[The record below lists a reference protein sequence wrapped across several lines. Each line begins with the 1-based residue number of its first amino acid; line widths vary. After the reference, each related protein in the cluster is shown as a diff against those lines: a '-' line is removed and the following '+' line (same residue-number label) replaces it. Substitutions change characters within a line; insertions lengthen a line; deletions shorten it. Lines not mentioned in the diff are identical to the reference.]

1 MIYCIWWTNS
11 TIISWCLLMTMLPD
25 VGVNIQLFG
34 IQKVPKLSAPSRFAK
49 LAFPLNKRRFV
60 YIAIKIYYLSIC
72 IINSIYQE
80 LYVYIYILFIFV
92 YIYIHE
98 SLTFN
103 DICWQLHCDASF
115 CEPRFSAK
123 PPKLCLRRRLFFC
136 RFWMLFFQTNL
147 FVWRLL

>member
-1 MIYCIWWTNS
+1 
-11 TIISWCLLMTMLPD
+11 MTMLPD

-60 YIAIKIYYLSIC
+60 YIVIKIYYLSIC

-103 DICWQLHCDASF
+103 DIC
-115 CEPRFSAK
+115 
-123 PPKLCLRRRLFFC
+123 
-136 RFWMLFFQTNL
+136 
-147 FVWRLL
+147 